1 MGARYTISDLPSTNV
16 VQGYLPARWGTALR
30 CSALIPISNL
40 RSFPRCEWR
49 RKRVISR
56 GSRAKPADLPH
67 GVLAGALP
75 KMWEMSL
82 SALMNASI
90 ACEGSE
96 AMESGNVDS
105 SSFG

>member
-1 MGARYTISDLPSTNV
+1 MDRGARLTAGGAARKHLGKGT
-16 VQGYLPARWGTALR
+16 LEPASWDEAWIWSSSVRE
-30 CSALIPISNL
+30 I
-40 RSFPRCEWR
+40 
-49 RKRVISR
+49 VISR